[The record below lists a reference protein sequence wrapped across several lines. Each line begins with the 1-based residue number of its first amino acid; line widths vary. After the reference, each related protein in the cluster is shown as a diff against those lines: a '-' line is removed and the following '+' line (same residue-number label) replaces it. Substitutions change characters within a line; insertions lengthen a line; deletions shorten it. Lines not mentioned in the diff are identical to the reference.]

1 MDNIKTEDIHSD
13 SIITSEYTHPDSYN
27 TGNFE
32 RPVITYEEYINK
44 EDSKN
49 AINQSSDNT

>member
-1 MDNIKTEDIHSD
+1 MEEINEIEGSL
-13 SIITSEYTHPDSYN
+13 SHPDSYN
-27 TGNFE
+27 TGDFE
-32 RPVITYEEYINK
+32 RPVITYEEYIKK

>member
-13 SIITSEYTHPDSYN
+13 SIITSEYIHPDSYN
-27 TGNFE
+27 TGDFE
-32 RPVITYEEYINK
+32 KPVITYEEYINK

>member
-1 MDNIKTEDIHSD
+1 MEESYLQEE
-13 SIITSEYTHPDSYN
+13 SISHPDSYN
-27 TGNFE
+27 TGDFE

-44 EDSKN
+44 EDSNN